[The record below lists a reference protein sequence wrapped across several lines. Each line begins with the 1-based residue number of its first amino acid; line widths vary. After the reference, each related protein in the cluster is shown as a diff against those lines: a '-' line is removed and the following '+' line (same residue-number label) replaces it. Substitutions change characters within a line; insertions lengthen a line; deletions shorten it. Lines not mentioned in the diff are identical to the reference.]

1 MFQIKWIWKDRNP
14 SEEGYGQVSY
24 LRMVNMDERIHC
36 CFLMGKARVTSK
48 KFVLSTHLELVAAV
62 LLVKVANFLRKES
75 GLFKHLLTCV
85 YWRSKLNLN

>member
-1 MFQIKWIWKDRNP
+1 MKSRGVSNQVDLERQEFLRR
-14 SEEGYGQVSY
+14 GVGQVSY

-48 KFVLSTHLELVAAV
+48 KFVESTHLELVAAA

-85 YWRSKLNLN
+85 Y